1 MISIQWTRCVCRKST
16 VLSLA
21 NLALLASAL
30 WPAVS
35 RGQSVPDW
43 RRIGSYSL
51 SPAVSYATDG
61 SLAGSVSGPVDRVWY
76 SADGS
81 TLFART
87 SSGKTYQTSDLET
100 WQSSANIPPAL
111 PATRVLGLAPGS
123 AEVPGALRDLAT
135 SPANPDELTV
145 ATGQGVFRS
154 ADAGRSW
161 TSLNDGLPNLPVVR
175 LLNLPAGD
183 QGVRI
188 ELAGN
193 LAAEWPPGEK
203 QLWLPTDNRDVATEA
218 RLKSALGSL
227 AGLTITAIA
236 VSGDM
241 VYAGVDTGTSDGQVR
256 VSSDRGQTWRTYA
269 ATGSGKVERLW
280 VDPSDPRVALAVF
293 GATPA
298 GATVLDQRAHVLHTM
313 NGGAVW
319 DNLTANLPDVA
330 VHGITAD
337 RASGAI
343 YVATE
348 AGVFAGYAD
357 LSSLGGAPNWSALP
371 GLPAAPAVDVMLDA
385 QGNQLWTAVDG
396 FGVYATLAPHR
407 YLDPKVVSAADLVSR
422 AVAPGSLISILG
434 AQVSAVRAG
443 DVTIP
448 VLSATPSGSQLQVPF
463 DIRSSSLALFAT
475 AAATGVSTASAGL
488 VFAPLQVAAAAPAIF
503 VGPDATPML
512 LDGDSGV
519 MLDAMTPAH
528 TGGRVQILAS
538 GLGRVTPDWPAG
550 LAAPADNPPRVAG
563 AVQVFLDRAP
573 VEVTRAVLAP
583 GYIGLYLVEIA
594 VPKIANYGPA
604 ELYIDVGGAASNR
617 VRVYIEP

>member
-1 MISIQWTRCVCRKST
+1 MRKALG
-16 VLSLA
+16 LSL
-21 NLALLASAL
+21 SA
-30 WPAVS
+30 V
-35 RGQSVPDW
+35 
-43 RRIGSYSL
+43 
-51 SPAVSYATDG
+51 
-61 SLAGSVSGPVDRVWY
+61 SLAG
-76 SADGS
+76 
-81 TLFART
+81 
-87 SSGKTYQTSDLET
+87 
-100 WQSSANIPPAL
+100 
-111 PATRVLGLAPGS
+111 
-123 AEVPGALRDLAT
+123 
-135 SPANPDELTV
+135 V
-145 ATGQGVFRS
+145 A
-154 ADAGRSW
+154 
-161 TSLNDGLPNLPVVR
+161 
-175 LLNLPAGD
+175 
-183 QGVRI
+183 
-188 ELAGN
+188 
-193 LAAEWPPGEK
+193 
-203 QLWLPTDNRDVATEA
+203 
-218 RLKSALGSL
+218 
-227 AGLTITAIA
+227 ITAIA

-241 VYAGVDTGTSDGQVR
+241 VYAGTGDGQVR
-256 VSSDRGQTWRTYA
+256 VSSDRGQTWRIYA

-280 VDPSDPRVALAVF
+280 VDPADPRVALAVL

-298 GATVLDQRAHVLHTM
+298 DATVLDQRAHVLHTI

-319 DNLTANLPDVA
+319 DNLTSNLPDVA
-330 VHGITAD
+330 AHGITAD

-343 YVATE
+343 YVATD

-357 LSSLGGAPNWSALP
+357 LGSLGGVPNWAALP
-371 GLPAAPAVDVMLDA
+371 GLPAAPAVDVMLDG
-385 QGNQLWTAVDG
+385 QGNQLWTAIDG
-396 FGVYATLAPHR
+396 FGVYAALAPHR

-463 DIRSSSLALFAT
+463 DIRTTSLGLVAT
-475 AAATGVSTASAGL
+475 AAAPVSTGSAGL

-528 TGGRVQILAS
+528 TAGRVQILAS

-550 LAAPADNPPRVAG
+550 LAAPAENPPRVAG

-583 GYIGLYLVEIA
+583 GYVGLYLVEFT

-604 ELYIDVGGAASNR
+604 ELYMEVGGAASNR